1 MRSARTA
8 LLGRSGSGMSGPPR
22 LAQMGGH
29 GVYAPGMESHVA
41 SKASEAVRQRLGR
54 SSRERANA
62 SGDTVRDQLL
72 VVDDDATD
80 RLLIRRLL
88 ADGATVGLK
97 MVEAETAQEAV
108 EMLRTHRV
116 ACMLIDQV
124 LPDMTGLDLLNMLA
138 NIEPVGLIL
147 VSGVMDV
154 SLSRDAIRLG
164 AHDVLPKDDMDTA
177 RLSLAIH
184 AAIGTA
190 RVRQQMAEHSQR
202 LELFFALADECR
214 DYLFVIDL
222 STGVVVEANAEIRRI
237 SGADRTEVH
246 AGKLSAERIFAAG
259 PTGWK
264 RLRASIEYY
273 GQATVELEVFNGP
286 GRRMPIE
293 IRARRVTHGP
303 RQYMIC
309 VGREVSRERGLERE
323 VIRLRDP
330 DQLTGLP
337 SREAFMGELER
348 SWNWAMNDD
357 TALVLTMLSI
367 SWPERYTED
376 MRAVM
381 LRQAGQALLG
391 NVRRSNELVGR
402 YSENSFAVIATGGD
416 EVVARK
422 LADRLRMLIRGAC
435 AGDVESAMHP
445 PHVAAGIALG
455 RPSDIGSVSEFMDLA
470 AQALDSAQKAET
482 GQGLHLLAV

>member
-1 MRSARTA
+1 
-8 LLGRSGSGMSGPPR
+8 
-22 LAQMGGH
+22 
-29 GVYAPGMESHVA
+29 MESHVA
-41 SKASEAVRQRLGR
+41 SKASESLRTRLGR
-54 SSRERANA
+54 NPRERMIAG
-62 SGDTVRDQLL
+62 GDPVRDQLL
-72 VVDDDATD
+72 VVDDDASD

-97 MVEAETAQEAV
+97 MVEAETAQDAV

-116 ACMLIDQV
+116 ACMLIDHV

-222 STGVVVEANAEIRRI
+222 STGVVVEANAEVRRI
-237 SGADRTEVH
+237 SGTDRSEVH
-246 AGKLSAERIFAAG
+246 GGQLSAERIFAAG
-259 PTGWK
+259 PTGWQ

-330 DQLTGLP
+330 DAGTGLP
-337 SREAFMGELER
+337 SRDAFLGELER

-357 TALVLTMLSI
+357 TALALTVLAI
-367 SWPERYTED
+367 EWPDHYSQETRSF
-376 MRAVM
+376 M
-381 LRQAGQALLG
+381 LRQIGQALLA

-402 YSENSFAVIATGGD
+402 LDQDSFAVIATGGD
-416 EVVARK
+416 ELVARK
-422 LADRLRMLIRGAC
+422 LADRLRMVIRGAC
-435 AGDVESAMHP
+435 STDAETAIHP
-445 PHVAAGIALG
+445 PHVAAGIAIG
-455 RPSDIGSVSEFMDLA
+455 SPSDIGSVSEFMDLA
-470 AQALDSAQKAET
+470 GRALAAAQQAKT
-482 GQGLHLLAV
+482 GHGLHILAV

>member
-1 MRSARTA
+1 M
-8 LLGRSGSGMSGPPR
+8 
-22 LAQMGGH
+22 
-29 GVYAPGMESHVA
+29 
-41 SKASEAVRQRLGR
+41 
-54 SSRERANA
+54 
-62 SGDTVRDQLL
+62 RDQLL

-222 STGVVVEANAEIRRI
+222 STGVVVEA
-237 SGADRTEVH
+237 
-246 AGKLSAERIFAAG
+246 LS
-259 PTGWK
+259 
-264 RLRASIEYY
+264 
-273 GQATVELEVFNGP
+273 
-286 GRRMPIE
+286 
-293 IRARRVTHGP
+293 
-303 RQYMIC
+303 
-309 VGREVSRERGLERE
+309 
-323 VIRLRDP
+323 
-330 DQLTGLP
+330 
-337 SREAFMGELER
+337 
-348 SWNWAMNDD
+348 
-357 TALVLTMLSI
+357 
-367 SWPERYTED
+367 
-376 MRAVM
+376 
-381 LRQAGQALLG
+381 
-391 NVRRSNELVGR
+391 
-402 YSENSFAVIATGGD
+402 
-416 EVVARK
+416 
-422 LADRLRMLIRGAC
+422 LI
-435 AGDVESAMHP
+435 H
-445 PHVAAGIALG
+445 I
-455 RPSDIGSVSEFMDLA
+455 
-470 AQALDSAQKAET
+470 
-482 GQGLHLLAV
+482 